1 MSRLALLFFV
11 IALVGALF
19 GFGLFPSMY
28 YEAGRLVFI
37 IFLVL
42 AGLALLADC
51 FRRDGSLQE
60 DG

>member
-1 MSRLALLFFV
+1 MSRLALLFLV
-11 IALVGALF
+11 IAVVGALF
-19 GFGLFPSMY
+19 GFGIFPSMH

-42 AGLALLADC
+42 AGLALLSDC
-51 FRRDGSLQE
+51 FRRDGRFQE